1 MRITLQNL
9 HRDPGLRIALY
20 TLARRDRAQAIH
32 RLIIAP
38 LKAFLAGPPRQ
49 PSRMLR
55 RRAAFG

>member
-1 MRITLQNL
+1 MNPAYERYLKDDAY
-9 HRDPGLRIALY
+9 RAGLLEA
-20 TLARRDRAQAIH
+20 ARRERVEAIR

-38 LKAFLAGPPRQ
+38 LKALLAGPRRR

>member
-1 MRITLQNL
+1 MRVTLQDFRGDPALRITLHN
-9 HRDPGLRIALY
+9 D
-20 TLARRDRAQAIH
+20 ARRERAQAIH

-38 LKAFLAGPPRQ
+38 LTAFLAGPRRR